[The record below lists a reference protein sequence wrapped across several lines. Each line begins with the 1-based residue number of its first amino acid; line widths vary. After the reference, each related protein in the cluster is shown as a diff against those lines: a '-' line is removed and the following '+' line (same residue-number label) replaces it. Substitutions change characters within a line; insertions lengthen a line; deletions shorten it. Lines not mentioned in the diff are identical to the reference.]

1 MSYSLPVVNPSVVP
15 SEVGMDDISVV
26 ASSTVTISVSISVEN
41 SVATEVNS
49 VAASVDTLVVVSS
62 SASQ

>member
-1 MSYSLPVVNPSVVP
+1 MSYSLPVVNPSVVA